1 MLKKFLTA
9 AEARAML
16 EWNDRRNGEF
26 RAKAPPGCA
35 DLYAR
40 LFPPLSDEIFRLAME
55 KALLGK
61 LPDPRE
67 LPPLAAR
74 PDDDEDN

>member
-1 MLKKFLTA
+1 MPANFLTA
-9 AEARAML
+9 DEARAML
-16 EWNDRRNGEF
+16 EWNDRCNAEL

-40 LFPPLSDEIFRLAME
+40 LFPPLTDEIFRLAME
-55 KALLGK
+55 KALLSE

-67 LPPLAAR
+67 LPPSEGFR
-74 PDDDEDN
+74 